1 MVDPIFPGAPTA
13 VDTAPKR
20 GTLNHLRLTVSDIPR
35 AEAFYAPILDHM
47 GFTLAERSDTRIAWG
62 MLTAAGDL
70 QWTVVGLAQDRD
82 GRPPHDRYAPGFHHV
97 AWNAQSRQDVDDMH
111 ALLVDRGA
119 EVLDPPAAY
128 DYWCTGY
135 YAVFF
140 ADPDG
145 LKLEYVHIPT
155 AGSAYFW
162 QAFQDRGINP
172 FDYNDAVVVED

>member
-1 MVDPIFPGAPTA
+1 MVDHIFPGAPTA

-119 EVLDPPAAY
+119 EVLDPP
-128 DYWCTGY
+128 
-135 YAVFF
+135 
-140 ADPDG
+140 DG

>member
-1 MVDPIFPGAPTA
+1 MTDPIYPGARSA

-35 AEAFYAPILDHM
+35 AEAFYNPILRHM
-47 GFTLAERSDTRIAWG
+47 GFTLVERSDRRIAWG

-70 QWTVVGLAQDRD
+70 QWTVVGLAHNGDTAS
-82 GRPPHDRYAPGFHHV
+82 PHDRYTPGLHHV
-97 AWNAQSRQDVDDMH
+97 AWNAQSRQEVDDMY
-111 ALLVDRGA
+111 ALLVA
-119 EVLDPPAAY
+119 NEAKVLDPPAAY
-128 DYWCTGY
+128 DYWHTGY

-145 LKLEYVHIPT
+145 MKLEYVHIPA

-162 QAFQDRGINP
+162 QAFQERGINP
-172 FDYNDAVVVED
+172 FDYNDAVVEEG